1 MIPTVSPV
9 HLQCLQGLRVP
20 TTGAGKGLGSRGGG
34 ATLQRSK
41 LDMRQKQQT
50 WEPKLDSGSGG
61 GGIGKNIFNGGA
73 FLVLSCCRAAVAVGC
88 CGRGILQ
95 SSIAPMLTPTKCI
108 SS

>member
-1 MIPTVSPV
+1 MSRADWNCNDTNCVPV

-73 FLVLSCCRAAVAVGC
+73 SLVLSYH
-88 CGRGILQ
+88 
-95 SSIAPMLTPTKCI
+95 
-108 SS
+108 